1 MLSVM
6 KMELTEMEMTYDNLD
21 KQTNRQTD
29 KQTNR
34 QTDKQTNRQT
44 DKHILMWQKVF
55 S

>member
-29 KQTNR
+29 K
-34 QTDKQTNRQT
+34 
-44 DKHILMWQKVF
+44 HILMWQKVF